1 MCRVLNKHHSGVPA
15 RAVYIGR
22 GSKWGNPFR
31 IGAPTATARRSLQ
44 NMSAGSPTASAFG
57 RARRAVWPRSR
68 LLLRA
73 AAVPRRSA
81 ASARERDAGGA
92 YRVVA
97 RREGGGPLRARAW
110 PGRD

>member
-44 NMSAGSPTASAFG
+44 NMSAGSPISISFW
-57 RARRAVWPRSR
+57 ARSTSCV
-68 LLLRA
+68 A
-73 AAVPRRSA
+73 AISS
-81 ASARERDAGGA
+81 ASARRGRATAICCFGSRTRRGRCVSRGGA
-92 YRVVA
+92 
-97 RREGGGPLRARAW
+97 P
-110 PGRD
+110 